1 MARRMYSE
9 KQVEKMIAEKL
20 ESMGIKEESGVL
32 VISKDVTVSEAKTLK
47 LPQNVVF
54 SDDTLMQPKAYDDLT
69 TGDIVITAY
78 SEE

>member
-9 KQVEKMIAEKL
+9 KQVEKMISDKL
-20 ESMGIKEESGVL
+20 ESMGIKVENDVL
-32 VISKDVTVSEAKTLK
+32 VISKDVTVAEAKTLK

-54 SDDTLMQPKAYDDLT
+54 SDDAVMNPKAYDDLT

-78 SEE
+78 TEE

>member
-9 KQVEKMIAEKL
+9 KQVEKMISDKL
-20 ESMGIKEESGVL
+20 ESMGIKVENDVL
-32 VISKDVTVSEAKTLK
+32 VISRDVTVAEAKTVK

-54 SDDTLMQPKAYDDLT
+54 SDDTLMQPKAYGDLT
-69 TGDIVITAY
+69 SGDVVITAY